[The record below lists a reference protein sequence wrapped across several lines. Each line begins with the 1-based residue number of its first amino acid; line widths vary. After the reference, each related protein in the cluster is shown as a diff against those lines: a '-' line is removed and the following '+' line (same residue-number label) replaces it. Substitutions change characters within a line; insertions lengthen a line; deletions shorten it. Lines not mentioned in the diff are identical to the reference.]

1 MTEKKMTKKEVETQ
15 NAELKEQLAQMT
27 SEAQR
32 ISEAAQQIQSQSAN
46 RLVIIRLLETFV
58 NSVNTS
64 LQQLQRDLN
73 EIQGPPQQE
82 ESEGCVERRT
92 T

>member
-32 ISEAAQQIQSQSAN
+32 ISEAAQQIQAQSAN
-46 RLVIIRLLETFV
+46 RLIIIRLLEAFV
-58 NSVNTS
+58 NGVNTS
-64 LQQLQRDLN
+64 LQQLQRDLL
-73 EIQGPPQQE
+73 EIQGPQQQE
-82 ESEGCVERRT
+82 EENED
-92 T
+92 

>member
-32 ISEAAQQIQSQSAN
+32 ISEAAQQIQTQSAN

-82 ESEGCVERRT
+82 ESEG
-92 T
+92 

>member
-32 ISEAAQQIQSQSAN
+32 ISEAAQQIQAQSAN
-46 RLVIIRLLETFV
+46 RLIIIRLLEAFV
-58 NSVNTS
+58 NGVNTS
-64 LQQLQRDLN
+64 LQQLQRDLL
-73 EIQGPPQQE
+73 EIQGPQQQE
-82 ESEGCVERRT
+82 EENEG
-92 T
+92 

>member
-1 MTEKKMTKKEVETQ
+1 MAEKKMTKKEVETQ

-32 ISEAAQQIQSQSAN
+32 ISEAAQQIQTQSAN

-58 NSVNTS
+58 NNVNY
-64 LQQLQRDLN
+64 
-73 EIQGPPQQE
+73 
-82 ESEGCVERRT
+82 RT
-92 T
+92 PNLRV

>member
-1 MTEKKMTKKEVETQ
+1 MAEKKMTKKEVETQ

-32 ISEAAQQIQSQSAN
+32 ISEAAQQIQTQSAN

-58 NSVNTS
+58 NNVNTS

-82 ESEGCVERRT
+82 ESEG
-92 T
+92 